1 MTRGKRFQKTGGLGG
16 HLRILVTG
24 SAGFLGSH
32 LCDRL
37 LQKGHTVVGLDNF
50 LTGRAENLAG
60 AFAHPAF
67 EFVDQDVVSPFDGQ
81 FDQIYHLASP
91 ASPPMYQRNPVETA
105 KINFIG
111 TLNAME
117 LAKRTGARILLTS
130 TSEVYGDPE
139 VHPQPESYSG
149 NVNQTGPRACYDE
162 GKRIAET
169 LAFDYHRQHQ
179 VDIRVVR
186 IFNTYGPRMHTDD
199 GRVVSQFVA
208 DALAGRDITVFG
220 NGGQTR
226 SFCYYAD
233 LVAGLDKMMN
243 TDGLTGPV
251 NLGNPEEISI
261 NEFAELVVELAGSS
275 SRIVTRPLPIDDPK
289 KRRPDISKA
298 KRLLDWAPTVSLR
311 EGLIETIELQS
322 FLLTQTQSG
331 TRGNS

>member
-1 MTRGKRFQKTGGLGG
+1 
-16 HLRILVTG
+16 
-24 SAGFLGSH
+24 
-32 LCDRL
+32 
-37 LQKGHTVVGLDNF
+37 
-50 LTGRAENLAG
+50 
-60 AFAHPAF
+60 
-67 EFVDQDVVSPFDGQ
+67 
-81 FDQIYHLASP
+81 
-91 ASPPMYQRNPVETA
+91 MYQRNPVETA

-261 NEFAELVVELAGSS
+261 NEFAELVVELTGSS

>member
-1 MTRGKRFQKTGGLGG
+1 M
-16 HLRILVTG
+16 RILITG

-37 LQKGHTVVGLDNF
+37 LQQGHHVVGIDNY
-50 LTGRAENLAG
+50 LTGRAENLTQ

-67 EFVDQDVVSPFDGQ
+67 EFKNHDVVTPFGGE

-139 VHPQPESYSG
+139 VHPQPEGYFG

-169 LAFDYHRQHQ
+169 LAFDYHRQYG

-186 IFNTYGPRMHTDD
+186 IFNTYGPRMHNGD
-199 GRVVSQFVA
+199 GRVVSQFIA
-208 DALAGRDITVFG
+208 DAFAGRDIAVFG
-220 NGGQTR
+220 TGQQTR
-226 SFCYYAD
+226 SFCFHAD

-243 TDGLTGPV
+243 VDGLTGPI

-261 NEFAELVVELAGSS
+261 FDFAELVIELTGSS
-275 SRIVTRPLPIDDPK
+275 SRIVTRSLPIDDPK
-289 KRRPDISKA
+289 QRRPDISLA
-298 KRLLDWAPTVSLR
+298 KRLLGWTPGVSLR
-311 EGLIETIELQS
+311 EGLLETIEQQTFS
-322 FLLTQTQSG
+322 MTQG
-331 TRGNS
+331 VNRGHP